1 MNEQRRD
8 FLKNSSLGL
17 ASIALGAGFI
27 AQNAFA
33 DNQAQTANAA
43 ELPEIEAELTY
54 APNVPKPI
62 ERDYPARVVVKLT
75 ASEQI
80 MELMPDV
87 QFKFWI
93 FNNGV
98 PAPFIRVR
106 QDDIVE
112 LQLSNS
118 ISSMMAHS
126 VDFHAAS
133 APMGAADGNTTNPGK
148 TTISRF
154 KAVHPGIYLYHCGT
168 DPVAIHLAKGMYGL
182 ILVEPKGGLPKV
194 DREYYIMQSEFY
206 TKGEFGDPGLQPFSM
221 RKAID
226 ERADYVLFNGKVD
239 SLTEGNALK
248 AKVGET
254 VRLFVGNAG
263 PNLCSSFHLIGGVFD
278 TVYMEGG
285 SLTNHNVQTTL
296 IPSGSATIVE
306 SKLLAPGIYPFL
318 DHSIFRAANKGTI
331 GHLIVEGAENPEV
344 YAGKV
349 GEQDFKEDNPK
360 QNKPVPYEID
370 AHQHMNMEH
379 HHK

>member
-1 MNEQRRD
+1 MNNQRRD

-27 AQNAFA
+27 AQNALAEQAASQPHQAHNAGA
-33 DNQAQTANAA
+33 D
-43 ELPEIEAELTY
+43 LPEIEAELTY

-62 ERDYPARVVVKLT
+62 ERDYPVRVVVKLT
-75 ASEQI
+75 GSEQVLDI
-80 MELMPDV
+80 MPDV
-87 QFKFWI
+87 QFKFWL
-93 FNNGV
+93 FNDGV

-112 LQLSNS
+112 LHLSNS
-118 ISSMMAHS
+118 ASSMMSHS

-133 APMGAADGNTTNPGK
+133 APMGAAEGNEAQPGK

-194 DREYYIMQSEFY
+194 DREYYIMQSEIY
-206 TKGEFGDPGLQPFSM
+206 TKGEFGEPGLQPFSM
-221 RKAID
+221 KKALD
-226 ERADYVLFNGKVD
+226 ERPDYILFNGKVD

-254 VRLFVGNAG
+254 VRFFVGNAG

-306 SKLLAPGIYPFL
+306 SKLLAPGMYPFL
-318 DHSIFRAANKGTI
+318 DHSIFRAAHKGTI
-331 GHLIVEGAENPEV
+331 GHLMVEGEKDPEV

-349 GEQDFKEDNPK
+349 SEQDFHETAPK
-360 QNKPVPYEID
+360 TNQAVPYEID
-370 AHQHMNMEH
+370 AHK
-379 HHK
+379 HK